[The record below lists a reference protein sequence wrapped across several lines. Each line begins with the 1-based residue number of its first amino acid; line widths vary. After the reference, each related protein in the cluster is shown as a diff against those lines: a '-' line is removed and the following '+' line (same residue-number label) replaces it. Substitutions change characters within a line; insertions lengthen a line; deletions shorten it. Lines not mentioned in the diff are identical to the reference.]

1 MSNDPF
7 TLDMFG
13 NTALSS
19 GLGLGVTAF
28 GSFAPVTAV
37 EPANDDDPDPPPPAP
52 APASA
57 LPKAVPSRP
66 PLRPRRL
73 RANFYIEADRG
84 LPSSWKDR
92 ARANVAAILVANNI
106 SKQDRPATLKEQAQL
121 IRFTGFGA
129 GELANGMFRGPGEV
143 DFRQGWD
150 ELGSSLET
158 AVSEA
163 DYASLA
169 RCTQYGGV
177 ALNVG
182 NRRCGCVPCF
192 RQLWSQRFHA
202 RSRWREYEAGD
213 GRWRSSVSGEEEDR
227 KSVV

>member
-7 TLDMFG
+7 TLDIFG

-28 GSFAPVTAV
+28 GEFSPAA
-37 EPANDDDPDPPPPAP
+37 ANDDDPEPTPPAPPPAMP
-52 APASA
+52 VAST
-57 LPKAVPSRP
+57 PI
-66 PLRPRRL
+66 RRTGL
-73 RANFYIEADRG
+73 RANFYLEGDRG

-92 ARANVAAILVANNI
+92 ARANVAAILVANNV
-106 SKQDRPATLKEQAQL
+106 SKQDRPATSKEQAQL

-129 GELANGMFRGPGEV
+129 GELANGMFRRPGKV

-150 ELGSSLET
+150 DLGSSLQT

-169 RCTQYGGV
+169 RCTP
-177 ALNVG
+177 NM
-182 NRRCGCVPCF
+182 PI
-192 RQLWSQRFHA
+192 
-202 RSRWREYEAGD
+202 SR
-213 GRWRSSVSGEEEDR
+213 RSSSSGRSGPDCSAWDGAAAASLNRVSAQDYFQR
-227 KSVV
+227 